1 MGTIDFCQ
9 TKIYVQRGKV
19 QPGRSNKVK
28 AKKERETKQKYVT
41 YVKHKANQANAQGTL
56 N

>member
-19 QPGRSNKVK
+19 QPGRSKVK
-28 AKKERETKQKYVT
+28 AKERERDKQKYVT